1 MLRAKVYDN
10 PFALS
15 SEHSKRNKS
24 SFQKYLPINR
34 RTGLLDIPTNVLEK
48 ILRELLVPQTH
59 IMPVIIREKGGW
71 AEPPILHYRYQ
82 WSEARQEEYELH
94 RLPQHMEHK
103 PVQIFWAA
111 TPTKQEARLIEAG
124 YNQLTTITKTGR
136 KIQGFLHD
144 RKGYGVQVIHRS
156 RITLT
161 AISGVAIL
169 RSCKCLNKLGV
180 AVLYGENS
188 FLFDTRGSPSFTGPQ
203 SVVTMDQLSHDFDEI
218 PGHRRKDGTMPT
230 AEQISHS
237 IDMIFQQDQ
246 GKLKF
251 AYKDLERNEQKSK
264 FIYQDPFTRFLMEI
278 GRNNAS
284 RLTKIVIQGKFN
296 WIIGKWQY
304 TKSIPVEL
312 HDLLPIYT
320 IILKEVCE
328 NIHTLILHDDDR
340 GYPQMNRLGPR
351 GTDRNQQINESV
363 EKLVHALPYLQKLQL
378 GQYEFVPAGC
388 GYDPGTPG
396 SDTIKLVHPDDEW
409 GMALKWMGFVE
420 QRAQSRALAESE
432 CEERK
437 EDGEKP
443 RS

>member
-1 MLRAKVYDN
+1 
-10 PFALS
+10 
-15 SEHSKRNKS
+15 
-24 SFQKYLPINR
+24 
-34 RTGLLDIPTNVLEK
+34 
-48 ILRELLVPQTH
+48 
-59 IMPVIIREKGGW
+59 MPVIIREKGGR
-71 AEPPILHYRYQ
+71 AEPPILRYRYQ

-94 RLPQHMEHK
+94 RLPQNIEDK
-103 PVQIFWAA
+103 PIQIFWAA
-111 TPTKQEARLIEAG
+111 TPTKQEAKLIEAG

-156 RITLT
+156 KKALT

-169 RSCKCLNKLGV
+169 RSCKRLNKLGV

-188 FLFDTRGSPSFTGPQ
+188 FLFDTRGSPSSTGPQ
-203 SVVTMDQLSHDFDEI
+203 SVVTMDQLSYDFDEI

-230 AEQISHS
+230 AEQISRS
-237 IDMIFQQDQ
+237 IATIFQQDQ
-246 GKLKF
+246 DKLKF
-251 AYKDLERNEQKSK
+251 AYKGLEKNEQKSK

-278 GRNNAS
+278 GRKYAS
-284 RLTKIVIQGKFN
+284 KLTKIIIQGKFN

-304 TKSIPVEL
+304 TKSIPVGL

-328 NIHTLILHDDDR
+328 NIHTIILHDDDR
-340 GYPQMNRLGPR
+340 GYPQMKQLDPR
-351 GTDRNQQINESV
+351 SIDRNQQINESV
-363 EKLVHALPYLQKLQL
+363 DKLVHALPYLKKIQL

-396 SDTIKLVHPDDEW
+396 SDIIKLVHPEDEW
-409 GMALKWMGFVE
+409 GMALKWVRIVE
-420 QRAQSRALAESE
+420 KRAQSRALAESE
-432 CEERK
+432 CEDRK
-437 EDGEKP
+437 ADREKT

>member
-1 MLRAKVYDN
+1 MNAYKSMLRAKVYDN

-15 SEHSKRNKS
+15 SEH
-24 SFQKYLPINR
+24 
-34 RTGLLDIPTNVLEK
+34 NVLEK
-48 ILRELLVPQTH
+48 ILRELLVPRTH
-59 IMPVIIREKGGW
+59 IMPVIIREKGGR

-94 RLPQHMEHK
+94 RLPQHMEDK
-103 PVQIFWAA
+103 PIQIFWAA
-111 TPTKQEARLIEAG
+111 TPTKQEFKLIEAG
-124 YNQLTTITKTGR
+124 YNQLTTITKAGQ

-144 RKGYGVQVIHRS
+144 RKGYGVQVIHQS
-156 RITLT
+156 KITLT
-161 AISGVAIL
+161 AISEVAIL
-169 RSCKCLNKLGV
+169 RSCKRLNKFGV

-188 FLFDTRGSPSFTGPQ
+188 FIFDTRGSPSFTGPQ
-203 SVVTMDQLSHDFDEI
+203 SVVTMDQLSYDFDKI

-246 GKLKF
+246 DKFKF
-251 AYKDLERNEQKSK
+251 AYKDLEKNEQKSK

-278 GRNNAS
+278 GRKNAS
-284 RLTKIVIQGKFN
+284 KLTKIVIQGKFN

-304 TKSIPVEL
+304 AKSIPVGL

-320 IILKEVCE
+320 TILIEVCK
-328 NIHTLILHDDDR
+328 NIHTITLHDDDR
-340 GYPQMNRLGPR
+340 GYPQMKRLDR
-351 GTDRNQQINESV
+351 RDTDRNKQMNESI

-378 GQYEFVPAGC
+378 GRYEFVPAGC

-396 SDTIKLVHPDDEW
+396 SDVIKLVHPEDEW
-409 GMALKWMGFVE
+409 GMALKWIGFVE
-420 QRAQSRALAESE
+420 QRAQSRTLAESG

-437 EDGEKP
+437 ENGEKP